1 MTLISGFCGFVGA
14 KAKSYL
20 IEDGMKSEEV
30 AKLNG
35 DDSRNHFPEKEKKIW
50 NDAWRKHVE

>member
-14 KAKSYL
+14 EAKSHL
-20 IEDGMKSEEV
+20 TEDGMKSKEM

-35 DDSRNHFPEKEKKIW
+35 DDSRSLEKK
-50 NDAWRKHVE
+50 RKKYGMMPGGSM